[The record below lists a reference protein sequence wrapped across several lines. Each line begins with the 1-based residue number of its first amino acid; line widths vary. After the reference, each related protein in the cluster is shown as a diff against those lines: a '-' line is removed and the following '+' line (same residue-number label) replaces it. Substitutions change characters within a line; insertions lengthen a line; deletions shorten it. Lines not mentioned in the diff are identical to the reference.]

1 MEFNFKGEQIILRL
15 SQDRDVPAIRKLVND
30 AYKELSDKGWNYT
43 ATYQDEDMTRERIA
57 KGRAFVLECQSEI
70 IATILFFEENHFTN
84 RKTAYIGQFA
94 VKPSL
99 KKSGLGTWL
108 MDYCENLAKSEGFEG
123 LQLDTAKPAEH
134 LVQWYLSR
142 GFKIV
147 GELRWDGKT
156 YESFI
161 FEKLF

>member
-1 MEFNFKGEQIILRL
+1 MGRKMNLRVAE
-15 SQDRDVPAIRKLVND
+15 DRDVPALRKLVNE
-30 AYKELSDKGWNYT
+30 AYKELSDQGLNYT
-43 ATYQDEDMTRERIA
+43 ATYQDEQITRDRIST
-57 KGRAFVLECQSEI
+57 GRAFLLEFEDEV
-70 IATILFFEENHFTN
+70 IATILLSEENHFTK

-94 VKPSL
+94 VKSAL
-99 KKSGLGTWL
+99 KKMGLGTML

-134 LVQWYLSR
+134 LVKWYQSR

-147 GELRWDGKT
+147 GEVKWDGKS
-156 YESFI
+156 YESYI